1 MKKIVL
7 YGAGG
12 LAREIAN
19 MIEIINSIE
28 IKKGNIGKYDLLG
41 FLDDNVK
48 VGTNINGYKILGNSE
63 WIFRHKEVFCTC
75 SIANVSVKK
84 KIHDFLNANGVKF
97 ESLIAPDVYVPPSTK
112 IGKDCVIVGHTL
124 LSVNMNIEDGVFIN
138 SGVSLG
144 HDVFIDKYSCIMPG
158 TSISGY
164 CKIGKQVTVG
174 GHTFIVPRKNIGDR
188 VIIAAGS
195 VVFGNVKSGT
205 TVLGNPAKRMRALEK

>member
-1 MKKIVL
+1 M
-7 YGAGG
+7 
-12 LAREIAN
+12 
-19 MIEIINSIE
+19 
-28 IKKGNIGKYDLLG
+28 
-41 FLDDNVK
+41 
-48 VGTNINGYKILGNSE
+48 
-63 WIFRHKEVFCTC
+63 
-75 SIANVSVKK
+75 
-84 KIHDFLNANGVKF
+84 DFLNANGVKF

-174 GHTFIVPRKNIGDR
+174 GHTFIVPGKNIGDR
-188 VIIAAGS
+188 AIIAAGS

>member
-97 ESLIAPDVYVPPSTK
+97 ESLI
-112 IGKDCVIVGHTL
+112 
-124 LSVNMNIEDGVFIN
+124 
-138 SGVSLG
+138 
-144 HDVFIDKYSCIMPG
+144 
-158 TSISGY
+158 
-164 CKIGKQVTVG
+164 
-174 GHTFIVPRKNIGDR
+174 
-188 VIIAAGS
+188 
-195 VVFGNVKSGT
+195 
-205 TVLGNPAKRMRALEK
+205 